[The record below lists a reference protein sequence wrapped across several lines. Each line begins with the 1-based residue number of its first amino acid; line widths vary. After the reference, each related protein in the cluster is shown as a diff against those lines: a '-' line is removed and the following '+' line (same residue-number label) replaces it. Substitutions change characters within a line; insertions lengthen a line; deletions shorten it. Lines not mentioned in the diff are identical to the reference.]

1 MKLLTLIV
9 ITLTINFSVLVKS
22 SFSNSSLNS
31 TELVNII
38 DQQSEKLYNK
48 GKIFVNDMKNIVM
61 LKLSKYSQIVKVAF
75 LNKSF
80 NKNNRSMLSEKKIR
94 HNSGNSHNKMSKEGN
109 HCFI

>member
-31 TELVNII
+31 TDYVNII

-48 GKIFVNDMKNIVM
+48 GIGFVNDIKNTVM
-61 LKLSKYSQIVKVAF
+61 QKLSKYSQIVKVAF

-80 NKNNRSMLSEKKIR
+80 SKNNRSMLSEKKIR
-94 HNSGNSHNKMSKEGN
+94 HNSGKSHNAMSNKGN
-109 HCFI
+109 RCFI